1 MSLAEALCAFGGD
14 PGRLAEA
21 AYPEGSIQGF
31 LEVHI
36 EQGPVLEAEDRAVG
50 IVTAIQGQSRMV
62 VCVDGMAGHAGTVPM
77 GHRRD
82 ALAGA
87 AEMILFVERR
97 CAAVPELVGTVGRI
111 DAQPGAVNVIPGRV
125 LFTIDLRAPN
135 DLIRSQAAS
144 EVVQGIQRIAA
155 SRGLDC
161 SIGREHDQR
170 AMACAPRLQRWLAQ
184 AMRAEGLP
192 VKYLASGAGHDAM
205 AMAEVCPAA
214 MLFVRCKS
222 GISHNPLE
230 SITVEDADTAVR
242 VLLRVLRD
250 LIPPEASS

>member
-1 MSLAEALCAFGGD
+1 
-14 PGRLAEA
+14 
-21 AYPEGSIQGF
+21 
-31 LEVHI
+31 
-36 EQGPVLEAEDRAVG
+36 
-50 IVTAIQGQSRMV
+50 
-62 VCVDGMAGHAGTVPM
+62 
-77 GHRRD
+77 
-82 ALAGA
+82 LAGA

-125 LFTIDLRAPN
+125 LFTVDLRAPN
-135 DLIRSQAAS
+135 DLIRGQAAS

-155 SRGLDC
+155 SRGLAC

-184 AMRAEGLP
+184 ALRAEGLP

-205 AMAEVCPAA
+205 AMAECCPAA

-230 SITVEDADTAVR
+230 SITVEDADVAVR